1 MTPHTG
7 FRTITIKFHAFH
19 ALAELTGRFLFV
31 FNGEALWFPVGET
44 LFTAAQCEA
53 AFEELRNID
62 DVSCTMS
69 TSGDNSVTYTVQLR
83 KFPVLPVETSIYT
96 NDGNPSLTSFVCN
109 TDQVVMYSEEN
120 QIFCDIGELHTDKV
134 YPGERAFLLW
144 MVSLFFARYFIKSH
158 YVYLFLYRICP
169 VFQPWHL

>member
-31 FNGEALWFPVGET
+31 FNGESLWFPVGKT
-44 LFTAAQCEA
+44 LFTAAQCET

-62 DVSCTMS
+62 DVSCAMA

-96 NDGNPSLTSFVCN
+96 NDGNPPLTSFVCN

-134 YPGERAFLLW
+134 YPGERTFLLW
-144 MVSLFFARYFIKSH
+144 MVSLFFARYLIK
-158 YVYLFLYRICP
+158 
-169 VFQPWHL
+169 